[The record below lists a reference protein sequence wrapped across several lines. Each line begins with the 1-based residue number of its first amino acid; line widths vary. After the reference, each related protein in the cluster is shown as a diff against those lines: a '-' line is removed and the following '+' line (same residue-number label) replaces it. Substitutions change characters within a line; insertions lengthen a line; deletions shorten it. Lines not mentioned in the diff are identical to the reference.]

1 MTLHAFS
8 AVTLACI
15 ALVCAGMWLD
25 AIEHDDPPSAIRTAR
40 NKCAAWSAVALA
52 AIVWGMM

>member
-1 MTLHAFS
+1 MNWHAIS
-8 AVTLACI
+8 SVALACY

-25 AIEHDDPPSAIRTAR
+25 ATEHDDPPSAIRTAR

-52 AIVWGMM
+52 AIAWGMM